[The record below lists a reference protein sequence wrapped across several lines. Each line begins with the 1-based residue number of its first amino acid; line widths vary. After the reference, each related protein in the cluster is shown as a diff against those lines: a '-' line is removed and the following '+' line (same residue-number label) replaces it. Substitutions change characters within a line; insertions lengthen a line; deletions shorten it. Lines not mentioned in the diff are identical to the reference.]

1 MAMERSDNDSILM
14 IMRLAST
21 GGAITPPDVSAT
33 GFPFFYRPRQTPGGE
48 FFYTHKGCIERS

>member
-1 MAMERSDNDSILM
+1 MAIERSDSDSILM

-33 GFPFFYRPRQTPGGE
+33 GFHPFTVVGPEEGFLQ
-48 FFYTHKGCIERS
+48 S